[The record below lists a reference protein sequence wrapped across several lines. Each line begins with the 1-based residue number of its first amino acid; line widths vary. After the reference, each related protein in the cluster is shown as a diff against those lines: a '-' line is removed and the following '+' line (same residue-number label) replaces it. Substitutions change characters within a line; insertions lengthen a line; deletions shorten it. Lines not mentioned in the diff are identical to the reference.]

1 MIGDNQPTMSTD
13 AFLTLKRELESYP
26 RLAGYYLIK
35 MIDITDLR
43 GSNRSAEQIAEA
55 AFQQL
60 DDHQWPP
67 ADVRPTD
74 QTWSDYIVDR
84 ETAARETVAALV
96 GGPGIGHTANTIPP
110 PKAHT
115 FFDRFDLLFDMPK
128 LYYIGMGFGNRDYV
142 YPRGVA
148 IISNTHAGL
157 LCVIESD

>member
-43 GSNRSAEQIAEA
+43 SSNLSAEQIAEA

-60 DDHQWPP
+60 DDRQWPP

-96 GGPGIGHTANTIPP
+96 GGPGIGHTANTIHPQKP
-110 PKAHT
+110 TPSLIALT
-115 FFDRFDLLFDMPK
+115 CSSICPSCITSEWDSV
-128 LYYIGMGFGNRDYV
+128 IGITCS
-142 YPRGVA
+142 PA
-148 IISNTHAGL
+148 A
-157 LCVIESD
+157 